1 MTSKSAY
8 KWSSYA
14 TKHRNPKYLGGENIV
29 LFTGIL
35 LHSLYL
41 SLTIEQELSFS
52 VKCKTPEMRNT

>member
-52 VKCKTPEMRNT
+52 VKC